1 MADVTEIGI
10 SLGAREP
17 RARARNACLET
28 LAAIFRGATT
38 GSAGAAPRIASR
50 SRPLRPRSRRNR
62 PAFLPEGSPSS
73 GWDFS
78 VTSPGTPRTSWR
90 RRYDDTEATR
100 VSRLRGWSPLALYPD
115 RAGSAARSAPS
126 VSCLFANETRLLPN
140 PSLVTSKRRAG
151 SGRKKRFQSTPYLE
165 RVSSF
170 ASADRAM
177 LLDQEL
183 SPEAVPTPPRSPS
196 SRPPHHDHRA
206 QATSAHLNGEPDWGV
221 NVDMCDLVN
230 SNFARHGK
238 DCVKALKL
246 KIMKKSAPDRQMLAL
261 IAFEMCMKNCGQ
273 DFHLMAIAKD
283 VPHEMARLT
292 AAAGVAEEVHE
303 KTLTLIR
310 EWAQQIRHP
319 HLQDVYDHVRSKGVR
334 FPRSVL
340 ASDGRGAEA
349 DPTDG
354 PFGSPAVSAAA
365 AQPLYTPR
373 ATTAEIISA
382 NLEKMDPLD
391 AAAIRAAVAE
401 AEAEAEVMERAE
413 RAGEALGSPP
423 SPRRG
428 GGVDFGG
435 RAGVLRRDDGMP
447 LNFDRPGAIPPR
459 ARSRARRR
467 AATRRW
473 RRKRRGDR
481 EVGTRRTTGT
491 LPTCSRRSAPPPR
504 KPRARARRLSR
515 PRWRPRT
522 CPRRRRWPLKH
533 DLAVAGETVES
544 LRTALAA
551 IDVERDPGAAAAGP
565 VARLAEQCRQM
576 KPRVVALVESA
587 TDEGLL
593 MAALALHDELGDV
606 LDRRDAIAAAAA
618 AEPEMRA
625 ALAASLAEEA
635 ARLALREG
643 ERGRRRPRRRRT
655 PWWICS
661 ARRPRPSSR
670 RHRPSTRRWW
680 TSYLP
685 PKREPLGEAQARP
698 AAEKG
703 KPRRRCRTRSP
714 GTLRRVG
721 GPRRR
726 RGTPPT
732 RAASAASGSS
742 SSRNRGYRATA
753 RTRICSRRRRRRDLR
768 RPAPETRTLL
778 LRGARPA
785 RGGGERS
792 GRLEPARGAE
802 PRRRGVWGGPD
813 ASRVRARRARYR
825 TRSSTRGTVRRAR
838 RWSEV
843 RVRRAA
849 APSDS
854 SPAPV
859 PARPAADGDPFAAL
873 AEAAR
878 SPEKNPLAIRGSE
891 TRSELRVTARRWSVG
906 EPSDVSS
913 WGLGRAVRDM

>member
-1 MADVTEIGI
+1 
-10 SLGAREP
+10 
-17 RARARNACLET
+17 
-28 LAAIFRGATT
+28 
-38 GSAGAAPRIASR
+38 
-50 SRPLRPRSRRNR
+50 
-62 PAFLPEGSPSS
+62 
-73 GWDFS
+73 
-78 VTSPGTPRTSWR
+78 
-90 RRYDDTEATR
+90 
-100 VSRLRGWSPLALYPD
+100 
-115 RAGSAARSAPS
+115 
-126 VSCLFANETRLLPN
+126 
-140 PSLVTSKRRAG
+140 
-151 SGRKKRFQSTPYLE
+151 
-165 RVSSF
+165 
-170 ASADRAM
+170 
-177 LLDQEL
+177 
-183 SPEAVPTPPRSPS
+183 
-196 SRPPHHDHRA
+196 
-206 QATSAHLNGEPDWGV
+206 
-221 NVDMCDLVN
+221 MCDLVN

-334 FPRSVL
+334 FPPEVL

-382 NLEKMDPLD
+382 NLEKMDPAD

-401 AEAEAEVMERAE
+401 AEAEAEAMERAE

-423 SPRRG
+423 SSRRG

-447 LNFDRPGAIPPR
+447 LNFDRPGADPAAGAFAGSPPR
-459 ARSRARRR
+459 GYASLEEETPGGQRGRDPADDRHAADLLAAQRASAEE
-467 AATRRW
+467 AA
-473 RRKRRGDR
+473 
-481 EVGTRRTTGT
+481 
-491 LPTCSRRSAPPPR
+491 A
-504 KPRARARRLSR
+504 RARAAAESASLAATDMSS
-515 PRWRPRT
+515 PEAVAK
-522 CPRRRRWPLKH
+522 LKH

-635 ARLALREG
+635 ARLALREAE
-643 ERGRRRPRRRRT
+643 ERAPAAEKATDALVDLFG
-655 PWWICS
+655 
-661 ARRPRPSSR
+661 APSS
-670 RHRPSTRRWW
+670 SQ
-680 TSYLP
+680 LP
-685 PKREPLGEAQARP
+685 PAPTVDASLVDLLSPAETGASVRGSGSP

-703 KPRRRCRTRSP
+703 KAAATVSDPFAGNPFAAPATP
-714 GTLRRVG
+714 GGAAGRLAD
-721 GPRRR
+721 PF
-726 RGTPPT
+726 
-732 RAASAASGSS
+732 AASAASGSS
-742 SSRNRGYRATA
+742 SAGTADTA
-753 RTRICSRRRRRRDLR
+753 RQHAHDPFAAAAAARS
-768 RPAPETRTLL
+768 PAPGSGDTNPFAVRDPFAAAASAPGSTNPFAAPSPGGAGFGAVPATPPGSASATRAVSNPLFDARYSQT
-778 LRGARPA
+778 GAPMVGGSSPA
-785 RGGGERS
+785 RGG
-792 GRLEPARGAE
+792 A
-802 PRRRGVWGGPD
+802 
-813 ASRVRARRARYR
+813 
-825 TRSSTRGTVRRAR
+825 
-838 RWSEV
+838 
-843 RVRRAA
+843 
-849 APSDS
+849 SDS

-878 SPEKNPLAIRGSE
+878 SPEKNPFA
-891 TRSELRVTARRWSVG
+891 TAG
-906 EPSDVSS
+906 K
-913 WGLGRAVRDM
+913 

>member
-1 MADVTEIGI
+1 
-10 SLGAREP
+10 
-17 RARARNACLET
+17 
-28 LAAIFRGATT
+28 
-38 GSAGAAPRIASR
+38 
-50 SRPLRPRSRRNR
+50 
-62 PAFLPEGSPSS
+62 
-73 GWDFS
+73 
-78 VTSPGTPRTSWR
+78 
-90 RRYDDTEATR
+90 
-100 VSRLRGWSPLALYPD
+100 
-115 RAGSAARSAPS
+115 
-126 VSCLFANETRLLPN
+126 
-140 PSLVTSKRRAG
+140 
-151 SGRKKRFQSTPYLE
+151 
-165 RVSSF
+165 
-170 ASADRAM
+170 
-177 LLDQEL
+177 
-183 SPEAVPTPPRSPS
+183 
-196 SRPPHHDHRA
+196 
-206 QATSAHLNGEPDWGV
+206 
-221 NVDMCDLVN
+221 MCDLVN

-292 AAAGVAEEVHE
+292 AASGVAEEVHE

-334 FPRSVL
+334 FPPEVL

-382 NLEKMDPLD
+382 NLEKMDPAD

-401 AEAEAEVMERAE
+401 AEAEAEAMERAE

-423 SPRRG
+423 SSRRG

-447 LNFDRPGAIPPR
+447 LNFDRPGADPAAGAFAGSPPR
-459 ARSRARRR
+459 GYASLEEETPGGQRGRDPADDRHAADLLAAQRASAEE
-467 AATRRW
+467 AA
-473 RRKRRGDR
+473 
-481 EVGTRRTTGT
+481 
-491 LPTCSRRSAPPPR
+491 A
-504 KPRARARRLSR
+504 RARAAAESASLAATDMSS
-515 PRWRPRT
+515 PEAVAK
-522 CPRRRRWPLKH
+522 LKH

-643 ERGRRRPRRRRT
+643 EERAPAAEKATDALVDLFG
-655 PWWICS
+655 
-661 ARRPRPSSR
+661 APSS
-670 RHRPSTRRWW
+670 SQ
-680 TSYLP
+680 LP
-685 PKREPLGEAQARP
+685 PAPTVDASLVDLLSPAETGASGRGSGSP

-703 KPRRRCRTRSP
+703 KAAATVSDPFAGNPFAAPATP
-714 GTLRRVG
+714 GGAAGRLAD
-721 GPRRR
+721 PF
-726 RGTPPT
+726 
-732 RAASAASGSS
+732 AASAASGSS
-742 SSRNRGYRATA
+742 SAGTADTA
-753 RTRICSRRRRRRDLR
+753 RQHAHDPFAAAAAARS
-768 RPAPETRTLL
+768 PAPGSGDTNPFAVRDPFAAAASAPGSTNPFAAPSPG
-778 LRGARPA
+778 GAGFGAVPATPPGSASAMRAVPNPLFDARYSQTGAPMVGGSSPA
-785 RGGGERS
+785 RGG
-792 GRLEPARGAE
+792 A
-802 PRRRGVWGGPD
+802 
-813 ASRVRARRARYR
+813 
-825 TRSSTRGTVRRAR
+825 
-838 RWSEV
+838 
-843 RVRRAA
+843 
-849 APSDS
+849 SDS

-878 SPEKNPLAIRGSE
+878 SPEKNPFA
-891 TRSELRVTARRWSVG
+891 TAG
-906 EPSDVSS
+906 K
-913 WGLGRAVRDM
+913 

>member
-1 MADVTEIGI
+1 
-10 SLGAREP
+10 
-17 RARARNACLET
+17 
-28 LAAIFRGATT
+28 
-38 GSAGAAPRIASR
+38 
-50 SRPLRPRSRRNR
+50 
-62 PAFLPEGSPSS
+62 
-73 GWDFS
+73 
-78 VTSPGTPRTSWR
+78 
-90 RRYDDTEATR
+90 
-100 VSRLRGWSPLALYPD
+100 
-115 RAGSAARSAPS
+115 
-126 VSCLFANETRLLPN
+126 
-140 PSLVTSKRRAG
+140 
-151 SGRKKRFQSTPYLE
+151 
-165 RVSSF
+165 
-170 ASADRAM
+170 
-177 LLDQEL
+177 
-183 SPEAVPTPPRSPS
+183 
-196 SRPPHHDHRA
+196 
-206 QATSAHLNGEPDWGV
+206 
-221 NVDMCDLVN
+221 MCDLVN

-334 FPRSVL
+334 FPPEVL

-382 NLEKMDPLD
+382 NLEKMDPAD

-401 AEAEAEVMERAE
+401 AEAEAEAMERAE

-423 SPRRG
+423 SSRRG

-447 LNFDRPGAIPPR
+447 LNFDRPGADPAAGAFAGSPPR
-459 ARSRARRR
+459 GYASLEEETPGGQRGRDPADDRHAADLLAAQRASAEE
-467 AATRRW
+467 AA
-473 RRKRRGDR
+473 
-481 EVGTRRTTGT
+481 
-491 LPTCSRRSAPPPR
+491 A
-504 KPRARARRLSR
+504 RARAAAESASLAATDMSS
-515 PRWRPRT
+515 PEAVAK
-522 CPRRRRWPLKH
+522 LKH

-643 ERGRRRPRRRRT
+643 EERAPAAEKATDALVDLFG
-655 PWWICS
+655 
-661 ARRPRPSSR
+661 APSS
-670 RHRPSTRRWW
+670 SQ
-680 TSYLP
+680 LP
-685 PKREPLGEAQARP
+685 PAPTVDASLVDLLSPAETGASVRGSGSP

-703 KPRRRCRTRSP
+703 KAAATVSDPFAGNPFAAPATP
-714 GTLRRVG
+714 GGAAGRLAD
-721 GPRRR
+721 PF
-726 RGTPPT
+726 
-732 RAASAASGSS
+732 AASAASGSS
-742 SSRNRGYRATA
+742 SAGTADTA
-753 RTRICSRRRRRRDLR
+753 RQHAHDPFAAAAAARS
-768 RPAPETRTLL
+768 PAPGSGDTNPFAVRDPFAAAASAPGSTNPFAAPSPGGAGFGAVPATPPGSASATRAVSNPLFDARYSQT
-778 LRGARPA
+778 GAPMVGGSSPA
-785 RGGGERS
+785 RGG
-792 GRLEPARGAE
+792 A
-802 PRRRGVWGGPD
+802 
-813 ASRVRARRARYR
+813 
-825 TRSSTRGTVRRAR
+825 
-838 RWSEV
+838 
-843 RVRRAA
+843 
-849 APSDS
+849 SDS

-878 SPEKNPLAIRGSE
+878 SPEKNPFA
-891 TRSELRVTARRWSVG
+891 TAG
-906 EPSDVSS
+906 K
-913 WGLGRAVRDM
+913 

>member
-1 MADVTEIGI
+1 
-10 SLGAREP
+10 
-17 RARARNACLET
+17 
-28 LAAIFRGATT
+28 
-38 GSAGAAPRIASR
+38 
-50 SRPLRPRSRRNR
+50 
-62 PAFLPEGSPSS
+62 
-73 GWDFS
+73 
-78 VTSPGTPRTSWR
+78 
-90 RRYDDTEATR
+90 
-100 VSRLRGWSPLALYPD
+100 
-115 RAGSAARSAPS
+115 
-126 VSCLFANETRLLPN
+126 
-140 PSLVTSKRRAG
+140 
-151 SGRKKRFQSTPYLE
+151 
-165 RVSSF
+165 
-170 ASADRAM
+170 
-177 LLDQEL
+177 
-183 SPEAVPTPPRSPS
+183 
-196 SRPPHHDHRA
+196 
-206 QATSAHLNGEPDWGV
+206 
-221 NVDMCDLVN
+221 MCDLVN

-334 FPRSVL
+334 FPPEVL

-382 NLEKMDPLD
+382 NLEKMDPAD

-423 SPRRG
+423 SSRRG

-447 LNFDRPGAIPPR
+447 LNFDRPGADPAAGAFAGSPPR
-459 ARSRARRR
+459 GYASLEEETPGGQRGRDPADDRHAADLLAAQRASAEE
-467 AATRRW
+467 AA
-473 RRKRRGDR
+473 
-481 EVGTRRTTGT
+481 
-491 LPTCSRRSAPPPR
+491 A
-504 KPRARARRLSR
+504 RARAAAESASLAATDMSS
-515 PRWRPRT
+515 PEAVAK
-522 CPRRRRWPLKH
+522 LKH

-643 ERGRRRPRRRRT
+643 EERAPAAEKATDAGVELFG
-655 PWWICS
+655 
-661 ARRPRPSSR
+661 APSS
-670 RHRPSTRRWW
+670 SQ
-680 TSYLP
+680 LP
-685 PKREPLGEAQARP
+685 PAPTVDASLVDLLSPAETGASGRGSGSP

-703 KPRRRCRTRSP
+703 KAAATVSDPFAGNPFAAPATP
-714 GTLRRVG
+714 GGAAGRLAD
-721 GPRRR
+721 PF
-726 RGTPPT
+726 
-732 RAASAASGSS
+732 AASAASGSS
-742 SSRNRGYRATA
+742 SAGTADTA
-753 RTRICSRRRRRRDLR
+753 RQHAHDPFAAAAAARS
-768 RPAPETRTLL
+768 PAPGSGDTNPFAVRDPFAAAASAPGSTNPFAAPSPGGAGFGAVPATPPGSASATRAVSNPLFDARYSQT
-778 LRGARPA
+778 GAPMVGGSSPA
-785 RGGGERS
+785 RGG
-792 GRLEPARGAE
+792 A
-802 PRRRGVWGGPD
+802 
-813 ASRVRARRARYR
+813 
-825 TRSSTRGTVRRAR
+825 
-838 RWSEV
+838 
-843 RVRRAA
+843 
-849 APSDS
+849 SDS

-878 SPEKNPLAIRGSE
+878 SPEKNPFA
-891 TRSELRVTARRWSVG
+891 TAG
-906 EPSDVSS
+906 K
-913 WGLGRAVRDM
+913 

>member
-1 MADVTEIGI
+1 
-10 SLGAREP
+10 
-17 RARARNACLET
+17 
-28 LAAIFRGATT
+28 
-38 GSAGAAPRIASR
+38 
-50 SRPLRPRSRRNR
+50 
-62 PAFLPEGSPSS
+62 
-73 GWDFS
+73 
-78 VTSPGTPRTSWR
+78 
-90 RRYDDTEATR
+90 
-100 VSRLRGWSPLALYPD
+100 
-115 RAGSAARSAPS
+115 
-126 VSCLFANETRLLPN
+126 
-140 PSLVTSKRRAG
+140 
-151 SGRKKRFQSTPYLE
+151 
-165 RVSSF
+165 
-170 ASADRAM
+170 
-177 LLDQEL
+177 
-183 SPEAVPTPPRSPS
+183 
-196 SRPPHHDHRA
+196 
-206 QATSAHLNGEPDWGV
+206 
-221 NVDMCDLVN
+221 MCDLVN

-334 FPRSVL
+334 FPPEVL

-382 NLEKMDPLD
+382 NLEKMDPAD

-401 AEAEAEVMERAE
+401 AEAEAEAMERAE

-423 SPRRG
+423 SSRRG

-447 LNFDRPGAIPPR
+447 LNFDRPGADPAAGAFAGSPPR
-459 ARSRARRR
+459 GYASLEEETPGGQRGRDPADDRHAADLLAAQRASAEE
-467 AATRRW
+467 AA
-473 RRKRRGDR
+473 
-481 EVGTRRTTGT
+481 
-491 LPTCSRRSAPPPR
+491 A
-504 KPRARARRLSR
+504 RARAAAESASLAATDMSS
-515 PRWRPRT
+515 PEAVAK
-522 CPRRRRWPLKH
+522 LKH

-643 ERGRRRPRRRRT
+643 EERAPAAEKATDALVDLFG
-655 PWWICS
+655 
-661 ARRPRPSSR
+661 APSS
-670 RHRPSTRRWW
+670 SQ
-680 TSYLP
+680 LP
-685 PKREPLGEAQARP
+685 PAPTVDASLVDLLSPAETGASGRGSGSP

-703 KPRRRCRTRSP
+703 KAAATVSDPFAGNPFAAPATP
-714 GTLRRVG
+714 GGAAGRLAD
-721 GPRRR
+721 PF
-726 RGTPPT
+726 
-732 RAASAASGSS
+732 AASAASGSS
-742 SSRNRGYRATA
+742 SAGTADTA
-753 RTRICSRRRRRRDLR
+753 RQHAHDPFAAAAAARS
-768 RPAPETRTLL
+768 PAPGSGDTNPFAVRDPFAAAASAPGSTNPFAAPSPG
-778 LRGARPA
+778 GAGFGAVPATPPGSASAMRAVPNPLFDARYSQTGAPMVGGSSPA
-785 RGGGERS
+785 RGG
-792 GRLEPARGAE
+792 A
-802 PRRRGVWGGPD
+802 
-813 ASRVRARRARYR
+813 
-825 TRSSTRGTVRRAR
+825 
-838 RWSEV
+838 
-843 RVRRAA
+843 
-849 APSDS
+849 SDS

-878 SPEKNPLAIRGSE
+878 SPEKNPFA
-891 TRSELRVTARRWSVG
+891 TAG
-906 EPSDVSS
+906 K
-913 WGLGRAVRDM
+913 

>member
-1 MADVTEIGI
+1 
-10 SLGAREP
+10 
-17 RARARNACLET
+17 
-28 LAAIFRGATT
+28 
-38 GSAGAAPRIASR
+38 
-50 SRPLRPRSRRNR
+50 
-62 PAFLPEGSPSS
+62 
-73 GWDFS
+73 
-78 VTSPGTPRTSWR
+78 
-90 RRYDDTEATR
+90 
-100 VSRLRGWSPLALYPD
+100 
-115 RAGSAARSAPS
+115 
-126 VSCLFANETRLLPN
+126 
-140 PSLVTSKRRAG
+140 
-151 SGRKKRFQSTPYLE
+151 
-165 RVSSF
+165 
-170 ASADRAM
+170 
-177 LLDQEL
+177 
-183 SPEAVPTPPRSPS
+183 
-196 SRPPHHDHRA
+196 
-206 QATSAHLNGEPDWGV
+206 
-221 NVDMCDLVN
+221 MCDLVN

-334 FPRSVL
+334 FPPEVL

-382 NLEKMDPLD
+382 NLEKMDPAD

-423 SPRRG
+423 SSRRG

-447 LNFDRPGAIPPR
+447 LNFDRPGADPAAGAFAGSPPR
-459 ARSRARRR
+459 GYASLEEETPGGQRGRDPADDRHAADLLAAQRASAEE
-467 AATRRW
+467 AA
-473 RRKRRGDR
+473 
-481 EVGTRRTTGT
+481 
-491 LPTCSRRSAPPPR
+491 A
-504 KPRARARRLSR
+504 RARAAAESASLAATDMSS
-515 PRWRPRT
+515 PEAVAK
-522 CPRRRRWPLKH
+522 LKH

-643 ERGRRRPRRRRT
+643 EERAPAAEKATDALVDLFG
-655 PWWICS
+655 
-661 ARRPRPSSR
+661 APSS
-670 RHRPSTRRWW
+670 SQ
-680 TSYLP
+680 LP
-685 PKREPLGEAQARP
+685 PAPTVDASLVDLLSPAETGASGRGSGSP

-703 KPRRRCRTRSP
+703 KAAATVSDMFAGNPFAAPATP
-714 GTLRRVG
+714 GGAAGRLAD
-721 GPRRR
+721 PF
-726 RGTPPT
+726 
-732 RAASAASGSS
+732 AASAASGSS
-742 SSRNRGYRATA
+742 SAGTADTA
-753 RTRICSRRRRRRDLR
+753 RQHAHDPFAAAAAARS
-768 RPAPETRTLL
+768 PAPGSGDTNPFAVRDPFAAAASAPGSTNPFAAPSPGGAGFGAVPATPPGSASATRAVSNPLFDVRYSQT
-778 LRGARPA
+778 GAPMVGGSSPA
-785 RGGGERS
+785 RGG
-792 GRLEPARGAE
+792 A
-802 PRRRGVWGGPD
+802 
-813 ASRVRARRARYR
+813 
-825 TRSSTRGTVRRAR
+825 
-838 RWSEV
+838 
-843 RVRRAA
+843 
-849 APSDS
+849 SDS

-878 SPEKNPLAIRGSE
+878 SPEKNPFA
-891 TRSELRVTARRWSVG
+891 TAG
-906 EPSDVSS
+906 K
-913 WGLGRAVRDM
+913 

>member
-1 MADVTEIGI
+1 
-10 SLGAREP
+10 
-17 RARARNACLET
+17 
-28 LAAIFRGATT
+28 
-38 GSAGAAPRIASR
+38 
-50 SRPLRPRSRRNR
+50 
-62 PAFLPEGSPSS
+62 
-73 GWDFS
+73 
-78 VTSPGTPRTSWR
+78 
-90 RRYDDTEATR
+90 
-100 VSRLRGWSPLALYPD
+100 
-115 RAGSAARSAPS
+115 
-126 VSCLFANETRLLPN
+126 
-140 PSLVTSKRRAG
+140 
-151 SGRKKRFQSTPYLE
+151 
-165 RVSSF
+165 
-170 ASADRAM
+170 
-177 LLDQEL
+177 
-183 SPEAVPTPPRSPS
+183 
-196 SRPPHHDHRA
+196 
-206 QATSAHLNGEPDWGV
+206 
-221 NVDMCDLVN
+221 MCDLVN

-334 FPRSVL
+334 FPPEVL

-382 NLEKMDPLD
+382 NLEKMDPAD

-401 AEAEAEVMERAE
+401 AEAEAEAMERAE

-423 SPRRG
+423 SSRRG

-447 LNFDRPGAIPPR
+447 LNFDRPGADPAAGAFAGSPPR
-459 ARSRARRR
+459 GYASLEEETPGGQRGRDPADDRHAADLLAAQRASAEE
-467 AATRRW
+467 AA
-473 RRKRRGDR
+473 
-481 EVGTRRTTGT
+481 
-491 LPTCSRRSAPPPR
+491 A
-504 KPRARARRLSR
+504 RARAAAESASLAATDMSS
-515 PRWRPRT
+515 PEAVAK
-522 CPRRRRWPLKH
+522 LKH

-643 ERGRRRPRRRRT
+643 EERAPAAEKATDALVDLFG
-655 PWWICS
+655 
-661 ARRPRPSSR
+661 APSS
-670 RHRPSTRRWW
+670 SQ
-680 TSYLP
+680 LP
-685 PKREPLGEAQARP
+685 PAPTVDASLVDLLSPAETGASGRGSGSP

-703 KPRRRCRTRSP
+703 KAAATVSDPFAGNPFAAPATP
-714 GTLRRVG
+714 GGAAGRLAD
-721 GPRRR
+721 PF
-726 RGTPPT
+726 
-732 RAASAASGSS
+732 AASAASGSS
-742 SSRNRGYRATA
+742 SAGTADTA
-753 RTRICSRRRRRRDLR
+753 RQHAHDPFAAAAAARS
-768 RPAPETRTLL
+768 PAPGSGDTNPFAVRDPFAAAASAPGSTNPFAAPSPG
-778 LRGARPA
+778 GAGFGAVPATPPGSASAMRAVPNPLCDARYSQTGAPMVGGSSPA
-785 RGGGERS
+785 RGG
-792 GRLEPARGAE
+792 A
-802 PRRRGVWGGPD
+802 
-813 ASRVRARRARYR
+813 
-825 TRSSTRGTVRRAR
+825 
-838 RWSEV
+838 
-843 RVRRAA
+843 
-849 APSDS
+849 SDS

-878 SPEKNPLAIRGSE
+878 SPEKNPFA
-891 TRSELRVTARRWSVG
+891 TAG
-906 EPSDVSS
+906 K
-913 WGLGRAVRDM
+913 

>member
-1 MADVTEIGI
+1 
-10 SLGAREP
+10 
-17 RARARNACLET
+17 
-28 LAAIFRGATT
+28 
-38 GSAGAAPRIASR
+38 
-50 SRPLRPRSRRNR
+50 
-62 PAFLPEGSPSS
+62 
-73 GWDFS
+73 
-78 VTSPGTPRTSWR
+78 
-90 RRYDDTEATR
+90 
-100 VSRLRGWSPLALYPD
+100 
-115 RAGSAARSAPS
+115 
-126 VSCLFANETRLLPN
+126 
-140 PSLVTSKRRAG
+140 
-151 SGRKKRFQSTPYLE
+151 
-165 RVSSF
+165 
-170 ASADRAM
+170 
-177 LLDQEL
+177 
-183 SPEAVPTPPRSPS
+183 
-196 SRPPHHDHRA
+196 
-206 QATSAHLNGEPDWGV
+206 
-221 NVDMCDLVN
+221 MCDLVN

-334 FPRSVL
+334 FPPEVL

-382 NLEKMDPLD
+382 NLEKMDPAD

-423 SPRRG
+423 SSRRG

-447 LNFDRPGAIPPR
+447 LNFDRPGADPAAGAFAGSPPR
-459 ARSRARRR
+459 GYASLEEETPGGQRGRDPADDRHAADLLAAQRASAEE
-467 AATRRW
+467 AA
-473 RRKRRGDR
+473 
-481 EVGTRRTTGT
+481 
-491 LPTCSRRSAPPPR
+491 A
-504 KPRARARRLSR
+504 RARAAAESASLAATDMSS
-515 PRWRPRT
+515 PEAVAK
-522 CPRRRRWPLKH
+522 LKH

-643 ERGRRRPRRRRT
+643 EERAPAAEKATDALVDLFG
-655 PWWICS
+655 
-661 ARRPRPSSR
+661 APSS
-670 RHRPSTRRWW
+670 SQ
-680 TSYLP
+680 LP
-685 PKREPLGEAQARP
+685 PAPTVDASLVDLLSPAETGASGRGSGSP

-703 KPRRRCRTRSP
+703 KAAATVSDMFAGNPFAAPATP
-714 GTLRRVG
+714 GGAAGRLAD
-721 GPRRR
+721 PF
-726 RGTPPT
+726 
-732 RAASAASGSS
+732 AASAASGSS
-742 SSRNRGYRATA
+742 SAGTADTA
-753 RTRICSRRRRRRDLR
+753 RQHAHDPFAAAAAARS
-768 RPAPETRTLL
+768 PAPGSGDTNPFAVRDPFAAAASAPGSTNPFAAPSPGGAGFGAVPATPPGSASATRAVSNPLFDARYSQT
-778 LRGARPA
+778 GAPMVGGSSPA
-785 RGGGERS
+785 RGG
-792 GRLEPARGAE
+792 A
-802 PRRRGVWGGPD
+802 
-813 ASRVRARRARYR
+813 
-825 TRSSTRGTVRRAR
+825 
-838 RWSEV
+838 
-843 RVRRAA
+843 
-849 APSDS
+849 SDS

-878 SPEKNPLAIRGSE
+878 SPEKNPFA
-891 TRSELRVTARRWSVG
+891 TAG
-906 EPSDVSS
+906 K
-913 WGLGRAVRDM
+913 

>member
-1 MADVTEIGI
+1 
-10 SLGAREP
+10 
-17 RARARNACLET
+17 
-28 LAAIFRGATT
+28 
-38 GSAGAAPRIASR
+38 
-50 SRPLRPRSRRNR
+50 
-62 PAFLPEGSPSS
+62 
-73 GWDFS
+73 
-78 VTSPGTPRTSWR
+78 
-90 RRYDDTEATR
+90 
-100 VSRLRGWSPLALYPD
+100 
-115 RAGSAARSAPS
+115 
-126 VSCLFANETRLLPN
+126 
-140 PSLVTSKRRAG
+140 
-151 SGRKKRFQSTPYLE
+151 
-165 RVSSF
+165 
-170 ASADRAM
+170 
-177 LLDQEL
+177 
-183 SPEAVPTPPRSPS
+183 
-196 SRPPHHDHRA
+196 
-206 QATSAHLNGEPDWGV
+206 
-221 NVDMCDLVN
+221 MCDLVN

-334 FPRSVL
+334 FPPEVL

-382 NLEKMDPLD
+382 NLEKMDPAD
-391 AAAIRAAVAE
+391 AAAIRVAVAE
-401 AEAEAEVMERAE
+401 AEAEAEAMERAE

-423 SPRRG
+423 SSRRG

-447 LNFDRPGAIPPR
+447 LNFDRPGADPAAGAFAGSPPR
-459 ARSRARRR
+459 GYASLEEETPGGQRGRDPADDRHAADLLAAQRASAEE
-467 AATRRW
+467 AA
-473 RRKRRGDR
+473 
-481 EVGTRRTTGT
+481 
-491 LPTCSRRSAPPPR
+491 A
-504 KPRARARRLSR
+504 RARAAAESASLAATDMSS
-515 PRWRPRT
+515 PEAVAK
-522 CPRRRRWPLKH
+522 LKH

-643 ERGRRRPRRRRT
+643 EERAPAAEKATDALVDLLG
-655 PWWICS
+655 
-661 ARRPRPSSR
+661 APSS
-670 RHRPSTRRWW
+670 SQ
-680 TSYLP
+680 LP
-685 PKREPLGEAQARP
+685 PAPTVDATLVDLLSPAETGASGRGSGSP

-703 KPRRRCRTRSP
+703 KAAATVSDPFAGNPFAAPATP
-714 GTLRRVG
+714 GGAAGRLAD
-721 GPRRR
+721 PF
-726 RGTPPT
+726 
-732 RAASAASGSS
+732 AASAASGSS
-742 SSRNRGYRATA
+742 SAGTADTA
-753 RTRICSRRRRRRDLR
+753 RQHAHDPFAAAAAARS
-768 RPAPETRTLL
+768 PAPGSGDTNPFAVRDPFAAAASAPGSTNPFAAPSPGGAGFGAVPATPPGSASATRAVSNPLFDARYSQT
-778 LRGARPA
+778 GAPMVGGSSPA
-785 RGGGERS
+785 RGG
-792 GRLEPARGAE
+792 A
-802 PRRRGVWGGPD
+802 
-813 ASRVRARRARYR
+813 
-825 TRSSTRGTVRRAR
+825 
-838 RWSEV
+838 
-843 RVRRAA
+843 
-849 APSDS
+849 SDS

-878 SPEKNPLAIRGSE
+878 SPEKNPFA
-891 TRSELRVTARRWSVG
+891 TAG
-906 EPSDVSS
+906 K
-913 WGLGRAVRDM
+913 

>member
-1 MADVTEIGI
+1 
-10 SLGAREP
+10 
-17 RARARNACLET
+17 
-28 LAAIFRGATT
+28 
-38 GSAGAAPRIASR
+38 
-50 SRPLRPRSRRNR
+50 
-62 PAFLPEGSPSS
+62 
-73 GWDFS
+73 
-78 VTSPGTPRTSWR
+78 
-90 RRYDDTEATR
+90 
-100 VSRLRGWSPLALYPD
+100 
-115 RAGSAARSAPS
+115 
-126 VSCLFANETRLLPN
+126 
-140 PSLVTSKRRAG
+140 
-151 SGRKKRFQSTPYLE
+151 
-165 RVSSF
+165 
-170 ASADRAM
+170 
-177 LLDQEL
+177 
-183 SPEAVPTPPRSPS
+183 
-196 SRPPHHDHRA
+196 
-206 QATSAHLNGEPDWGV
+206 
-221 NVDMCDLVN
+221 MCDLVN

-334 FPRSVL
+334 FPPEVL

-382 NLEKMDPLD
+382 NLEKMDPAD

-401 AEAEAEVMERAE
+401 AEAEAEAMERAE

-423 SPRRG
+423 SSRRG

-447 LNFDRPGAIPPR
+447 LNFDRPGADPAAGAFAGSPPR
-459 ARSRARRR
+459 GYASLEEETPGGQRGRDPADDRHAADLLAAQRASAEE
-467 AATRRW
+467 AA
-473 RRKRRGDR
+473 
-481 EVGTRRTTGT
+481 
-491 LPTCSRRSAPPPR
+491 A
-504 KPRARARRLSR
+504 RARAAAESASLAATDMSS
-515 PRWRPRT
+515 PEAVAK
-522 CPRRRRWPLKH
+522 LKH

-635 ARLALREG
+635 ARLALREAE
-643 ERGRRRPRRRRT
+643 ERAPAAEKATDALVDLFG
-655 PWWICS
+655 
-661 ARRPRPSSR
+661 APSS
-670 RHRPSTRRWW
+670 SQ
-680 TSYLP
+680 LP
-685 PKREPLGEAQARP
+685 PAPTVDASLVDLLSPAETGASGRGSGSP

-703 KPRRRCRTRSP
+703 KAAATVSDPFAGNPFAAPATP
-714 GTLRRVG
+714 GGAAGRLAD
-721 GPRRR
+721 PF
-726 RGTPPT
+726 
-732 RAASAASGSS
+732 AASAASGSS
-742 SSRNRGYRATA
+742 SAGTADTA
-753 RTRICSRRRRRRDLR
+753 RQHAHDPFAAAAAARS
-768 RPAPETRTLL
+768 PAPGSGDTNPFAVRDPFAAAASAPGSTNPFAAPSPG
-778 LRGARPA
+778 GAGFGAVPATPPGSASAMRAVPNPLFDARYSQTGAPMVGGSSPA
-785 RGGGERS
+785 RGG
-792 GRLEPARGAE
+792 A
-802 PRRRGVWGGPD
+802 
-813 ASRVRARRARYR
+813 
-825 TRSSTRGTVRRAR
+825 
-838 RWSEV
+838 
-843 RVRRAA
+843 
-849 APSDS
+849 SDS

-878 SPEKNPLAIRGSE
+878 SPEKNPFA
-891 TRSELRVTARRWSVG
+891 TAG
-906 EPSDVSS
+906 K
-913 WGLGRAVRDM
+913 

>member
-1 MADVTEIGI
+1 
-10 SLGAREP
+10 
-17 RARARNACLET
+17 
-28 LAAIFRGATT
+28 
-38 GSAGAAPRIASR
+38 
-50 SRPLRPRSRRNR
+50 
-62 PAFLPEGSPSS
+62 
-73 GWDFS
+73 
-78 VTSPGTPRTSWR
+78 
-90 RRYDDTEATR
+90 
-100 VSRLRGWSPLALYPD
+100 
-115 RAGSAARSAPS
+115 
-126 VSCLFANETRLLPN
+126 
-140 PSLVTSKRRAG
+140 
-151 SGRKKRFQSTPYLE
+151 
-165 RVSSF
+165 
-170 ASADRAM
+170 
-177 LLDQEL
+177 
-183 SPEAVPTPPRSPS
+183 
-196 SRPPHHDHRA
+196 
-206 QATSAHLNGEPDWGV
+206 
-221 NVDMCDLVN
+221 MCDLVN

-334 FPRSVL
+334 FPPEVL

-382 NLEKMDPLD
+382 NLEKMDPAD

-401 AEAEAEVMERAE
+401 AEAEAEAMERAE

-423 SPRRG
+423 SSRRG

-447 LNFDRPGAIPPR
+447 LNFDRPGADPAAGAFAGSPPR
-459 ARSRARRR
+459 GYASLEEESPGGQRGRDPADDRHAADLLAAQRASAEE
-467 AATRRW
+467 AA
-473 RRKRRGDR
+473 
-481 EVGTRRTTGT
+481 
-491 LPTCSRRSAPPPR
+491 A
-504 KPRARARRLSR
+504 RARAAAESASLAATDMSS
-515 PRWRPRT
+515 PEAVAK
-522 CPRRRRWPLKH
+522 LKH

-635 ARLALREG
+635 ARLALREAE
-643 ERGRRRPRRRRT
+643 ERAPAAEKATDALVDLFG
-655 PWWICS
+655 
-661 ARRPRPSSR
+661 APSS
-670 RHRPSTRRWW
+670 SQ
-680 TSYLP
+680 LP
-685 PKREPLGEAQARP
+685 PAPTVDASLVDLLSPAETGASVRGSGSP

-703 KPRRRCRTRSP
+703 KAAATVSDPFAGNPFAAPATP
-714 GTLRRVG
+714 GGAAGRLAD
-721 GPRRR
+721 PF
-726 RGTPPT
+726 
-732 RAASAASGSS
+732 AASAASGSS
-742 SSRNRGYRATA
+742 SAGTADTA
-753 RTRICSRRRRRRDLR
+753 RQHAHDPFAAAAAARS
-768 RPAPETRTLL
+768 PAPGSGDTNPFAVRDPFAAAASAPGSTNPFAAPSPG
-778 LRGARPA
+778 GAGFGAVPATPPGSASAMRAVPNPLFDARYSQTGAPMVGGSSPA
-785 RGGGERS
+785 RGG
-792 GRLEPARGAE
+792 A
-802 PRRRGVWGGPD
+802 
-813 ASRVRARRARYR
+813 
-825 TRSSTRGTVRRAR
+825 
-838 RWSEV
+838 
-843 RVRRAA
+843 
-849 APSDS
+849 SDS

-878 SPEKNPLAIRGSE
+878 SPEKNPFA
-891 TRSELRVTARRWSVG
+891 TAG
-906 EPSDVSS
+906 K
-913 WGLGRAVRDM
+913 

>member
-1 MADVTEIGI
+1 
-10 SLGAREP
+10 
-17 RARARNACLET
+17 
-28 LAAIFRGATT
+28 
-38 GSAGAAPRIASR
+38 
-50 SRPLRPRSRRNR
+50 
-62 PAFLPEGSPSS
+62 
-73 GWDFS
+73 
-78 VTSPGTPRTSWR
+78 
-90 RRYDDTEATR
+90 
-100 VSRLRGWSPLALYPD
+100 
-115 RAGSAARSAPS
+115 
-126 VSCLFANETRLLPN
+126 
-140 PSLVTSKRRAG
+140 
-151 SGRKKRFQSTPYLE
+151 
-165 RVSSF
+165 
-170 ASADRAM
+170 
-177 LLDQEL
+177 
-183 SPEAVPTPPRSPS
+183 
-196 SRPPHHDHRA
+196 
-206 QATSAHLNGEPDWGV
+206 
-221 NVDMCDLVN
+221 MCDLVN

-334 FPRSVL
+334 FPPEVL

-382 NLEKMDPLD
+382 NLEKMDPAD
-391 AAAIRAAVAE
+391 AAAIRVAVAE
-401 AEAEAEVMERAE
+401 AEAEAEAMERAE

-423 SPRRG
+423 SSRRG

-447 LNFDRPGAIPPR
+447 LNFDRPGADPAAGAFAGSPPR
-459 ARSRARRR
+459 GYASLEEETPGGQRGRDPADDRHAADLLAAQRASAEE
-467 AATRRW
+467 AA
-473 RRKRRGDR
+473 
-481 EVGTRRTTGT
+481 
-491 LPTCSRRSAPPPR
+491 A
-504 KPRARARRLSR
+504 RARAAAESASLAATDMSS
-515 PRWRPRT
+515 PEAVAK
-522 CPRRRRWPLKH
+522 LKH

-643 ERGRRRPRRRRT
+643 EERAPAAEKATDALVDLLG
-655 PWWICS
+655 
-661 ARRPRPSSR
+661 APSS
-670 RHRPSTRRWW
+670 SQ
-680 TSYLP
+680 LP
-685 PKREPLGEAQARP
+685 PAPTVDASLVDLLSSAETGASGRGSGSP

-703 KPRRRCRTRSP
+703 KAAATVSDPFAGNPFAAPATP
-714 GTLRRVG
+714 GGAAGRLAD
-721 GPRRR
+721 PF
-726 RGTPPT
+726 
-732 RAASAASGSS
+732 AASAASGSS
-742 SSRNRGYRATA
+742 SAGTADTA
-753 RTRICSRRRRRRDLR
+753 RQH
-768 RPAPETRTLL
+768 AH
-778 LRGARPA
+778 
-785 RGGGERS
+785 
-792 GRLEPARGAE
+792 
-802 PRRRGVWGGPD
+802 
-813 ASRVRARRARYR
+813 
-825 TRSSTRGTVRRAR
+825 
-838 RWSEV
+838 
-843 RVRRAA
+843 
-849 APSDS
+849 
-854 SPAPV
+854 
-859 PARPAADGDPFAAL
+859 DPFAA
-873 AEAAR
+873 AAAAR
-878 SPEKNPLAIRGSE
+878 SPAPGSGDTNPF
-891 TRSELRVTARRWSVG
+891 
-906 EPSDVSS
+906 
-913 WGLGRAVRDM
+913 AVRDPFAAAASAPGSTLSLIHI

>member
-1 MADVTEIGI
+1 
-10 SLGAREP
+10 
-17 RARARNACLET
+17 
-28 LAAIFRGATT
+28 
-38 GSAGAAPRIASR
+38 
-50 SRPLRPRSRRNR
+50 
-62 PAFLPEGSPSS
+62 
-73 GWDFS
+73 
-78 VTSPGTPRTSWR
+78 
-90 RRYDDTEATR
+90 
-100 VSRLRGWSPLALYPD
+100 
-115 RAGSAARSAPS
+115 
-126 VSCLFANETRLLPN
+126 
-140 PSLVTSKRRAG
+140 
-151 SGRKKRFQSTPYLE
+151 
-165 RVSSF
+165 
-170 ASADRAM
+170 
-177 LLDQEL
+177 
-183 SPEAVPTPPRSPS
+183 
-196 SRPPHHDHRA
+196 
-206 QATSAHLNGEPDWGV
+206 
-221 NVDMCDLVN
+221 MCDLVN

-334 FPRSVL
+334 FPPEVL

-382 NLEKMDPLD
+382 NLEKMDPAD

-401 AEAEAEVMERAE
+401 AEAEAEAMERAE

-423 SPRRG
+423 SSRRG

-447 LNFDRPGAIPPR
+447 LNFDRPGADPAAGAFAGSPPR
-459 ARSRARRR
+459 GYASLEEETPGGQRGRDPADDRHAADLLAAQRASAEE
-467 AATRRW
+467 AA
-473 RRKRRGDR
+473 
-481 EVGTRRTTGT
+481 
-491 LPTCSRRSAPPPR
+491 A
-504 KPRARARRLSR
+504 RARAAAESASLAATDMSS
-515 PRWRPRT
+515 PEAVAK
-522 CPRRRRWPLKH
+522 LKH

-635 ARLALREG
+635 ARLALREAE
-643 ERGRRRPRRRRT
+643 ERAPAAEKATDALVDLFG
-655 PWWICS
+655 
-661 ARRPRPSSR
+661 APSS
-670 RHRPSTRRWW
+670 SQ
-680 TSYLP
+680 LP
-685 PKREPLGEAQARP
+685 PAPTVDASLVDLLSPAETGASVRGSGSP

-703 KPRRRCRTRSP
+703 KAAATVSDPFAGNPFAAPATP
-714 GTLRRVG
+714 GGAAGRLAD
-721 GPRRR
+721 PF
-726 RGTPPT
+726 
-732 RAASAASGSS
+732 AASAASGSS
-742 SSRNRGYRATA
+742 SAGTADTA
-753 RTRICSRRRRRRDLR
+753 RQHAHDPFAAAAAARS
-768 RPAPETRTLL
+768 PAPGSGDTNPFAVRDPFAAAASAPGSTNPFAAPSPG
-778 LRGARPA
+778 GAGFGAVPATPPGSASAMRAVPNPLFDARYSQTGAPMVGGSSPA
-785 RGGGERS
+785 RGG
-792 GRLEPARGAE
+792 A
-802 PRRRGVWGGPD
+802 
-813 ASRVRARRARYR
+813 
-825 TRSSTRGTVRRAR
+825 
-838 RWSEV
+838 
-843 RVRRAA
+843 
-849 APSDS
+849 SDS

-878 SPEKNPLAIRGSE
+878 SPEKNPFA
-891 TRSELRVTARRWSVG
+891 TAG
-906 EPSDVSS
+906 K
-913 WGLGRAVRDM
+913 

>member
-1 MADVTEIGI
+1 
-10 SLGAREP
+10 
-17 RARARNACLET
+17 
-28 LAAIFRGATT
+28 
-38 GSAGAAPRIASR
+38 
-50 SRPLRPRSRRNR
+50 
-62 PAFLPEGSPSS
+62 
-73 GWDFS
+73 
-78 VTSPGTPRTSWR
+78 
-90 RRYDDTEATR
+90 
-100 VSRLRGWSPLALYPD
+100 
-115 RAGSAARSAPS
+115 
-126 VSCLFANETRLLPN
+126 
-140 PSLVTSKRRAG
+140 
-151 SGRKKRFQSTPYLE
+151 
-165 RVSSF
+165 
-170 ASADRAM
+170 
-177 LLDQEL
+177 
-183 SPEAVPTPPRSPS
+183 
-196 SRPPHHDHRA
+196 
-206 QATSAHLNGEPDWGV
+206 
-221 NVDMCDLVN
+221 MCDLVN

-292 AAAGVAEEVHE
+292 AASGVAEEVHE

-334 FPRSVL
+334 FPPEVL

-382 NLEKMDPLD
+382 NLEKMDPAD
-391 AAAIRAAVAE
+391 AAAIRVAVAE
-401 AEAEAEVMERAE
+401 AEAEAEAMERAE

-423 SPRRG
+423 SSRRG

-447 LNFDRPGAIPPR
+447 LNFDRPGADPAAGAFAGSPPR
-459 ARSRARRR
+459 GYASLEEETPGGQRGRDPADDRHAADLLAAQRASAEE
-467 AATRRW
+467 AA
-473 RRKRRGDR
+473 
-481 EVGTRRTTGT
+481 
-491 LPTCSRRSAPPPR
+491 A
-504 KPRARARRLSR
+504 RARAAAESASLAATDMSS
-515 PRWRPRT
+515 PEAVAK
-522 CPRRRRWPLKH
+522 LKH

-635 ARLALREG
+635 ARLALREAE
-643 ERGRRRPRRRRT
+643 ERAPAAEKATDALVDLFG
-655 PWWICS
+655 
-661 ARRPRPSSR
+661 APSS
-670 RHRPSTRRWW
+670 SQ
-680 TSYLP
+680 LP
-685 PKREPLGEAQARP
+685 PAPTVDASLVDLLSPVETGASGRGSGSP

-703 KPRRRCRTRSP
+703 KAAATVSDPFAGNPFAAPATP
-714 GTLRRVG
+714 GGAAGRLAD
-721 GPRRR
+721 PF
-726 RGTPPT
+726 
-732 RAASAASGSS
+732 AASAASGSS
-742 SSRNRGYRATA
+742 SAGTADTA
-753 RTRICSRRRRRRDLR
+753 RQHAHDPFAAAAAARS
-768 RPAPETRTLL
+768 PAPGSGDTNPFAVRDPFAAAASAPGSTNPFAAPSPGGAGFGAVPATPPGSASATRAVSNPLFDARYSQT
-778 LRGARPA
+778 GAPMVGGSSPA
-785 RGGGERS
+785 RGG
-792 GRLEPARGAE
+792 A
-802 PRRRGVWGGPD
+802 
-813 ASRVRARRARYR
+813 
-825 TRSSTRGTVRRAR
+825 
-838 RWSEV
+838 
-843 RVRRAA
+843 
-849 APSDS
+849 SDS

-878 SPEKNPLAIRGSE
+878 SPEKNPFA
-891 TRSELRVTARRWSVG
+891 TAG
-906 EPSDVSS
+906 K
-913 WGLGRAVRDM
+913 

>member
-1 MADVTEIGI
+1 
-10 SLGAREP
+10 
-17 RARARNACLET
+17 
-28 LAAIFRGATT
+28 
-38 GSAGAAPRIASR
+38 
-50 SRPLRPRSRRNR
+50 
-62 PAFLPEGSPSS
+62 
-73 GWDFS
+73 
-78 VTSPGTPRTSWR
+78 
-90 RRYDDTEATR
+90 
-100 VSRLRGWSPLALYPD
+100 
-115 RAGSAARSAPS
+115 
-126 VSCLFANETRLLPN
+126 
-140 PSLVTSKRRAG
+140 
-151 SGRKKRFQSTPYLE
+151 
-165 RVSSF
+165 
-170 ASADRAM
+170 
-177 LLDQEL
+177 
-183 SPEAVPTPPRSPS
+183 
-196 SRPPHHDHRA
+196 
-206 QATSAHLNGEPDWGV
+206 
-221 NVDMCDLVN
+221 MCDLVN

-334 FPRSVL
+334 FPPEVL

-382 NLEKMDPLD
+382 NLEKMDPAD
-391 AAAIRAAVAE
+391 AAAIRVAVAE
-401 AEAEAEVMERAE
+401 AEAEAEAMERAE

-423 SPRRG
+423 SSRRG

-447 LNFDRPGAIPPR
+447 LNFDRPGADPAAGAFAGSPPR
-459 ARSRARRR
+459 GYASLEEETPGGQRGRDPADDRHAADLLAAQRASAEE
-467 AATRRW
+467 AA
-473 RRKRRGDR
+473 
-481 EVGTRRTTGT
+481 
-491 LPTCSRRSAPPPR
+491 A
-504 KPRARARRLSR
+504 RARAAAESASLAATDMSS
-515 PRWRPRT
+515 PEAVAK
-522 CPRRRRWPLKH
+522 LKH

-635 ARLALREG
+635 ARLALREAE
-643 ERGRRRPRRRRT
+643 ERAPAAEKATDALVDLFG
-655 PWWICS
+655 
-661 ARRPRPSSR
+661 APSS
-670 RHRPSTRRWW
+670 SQ
-680 TSYLP
+680 LP
-685 PKREPLGEAQARP
+685 PAPTVDASLVDLLSPAETGASVRGSGSP

-703 KPRRRCRTRSP
+703 KAAATVSDPFAGNPFAAPATP
-714 GTLRRVG
+714 GGAAGRLAD
-721 GPRRR
+721 PF
-726 RGTPPT
+726 
-732 RAASAASGSS
+732 AASAASGSS
-742 SSRNRGYRATA
+742 SAGTADTA
-753 RTRICSRRRRRRDLR
+753 RQHAHDPFAAAAAARSPATGSGDTNPFAVRDPFAAAASAPGSTNPFAAPSPGGAGFGAVPATPPGSASATRAVSNPLFDARYSQTG
-768 RPAPETRTLL
+768 APMV
-778 LRGARPA
+778 GGSSPA
-785 RGGGERS
+785 RGG
-792 GRLEPARGAE
+792 A
-802 PRRRGVWGGPD
+802 
-813 ASRVRARRARYR
+813 
-825 TRSSTRGTVRRAR
+825 
-838 RWSEV
+838 
-843 RVRRAA
+843 
-849 APSDS
+849 SDS

-878 SPEKNPLAIRGSE
+878 SPEKNPFA
-891 TRSELRVTARRWSVG
+891 TAG
-906 EPSDVSS
+906 K
-913 WGLGRAVRDM
+913 